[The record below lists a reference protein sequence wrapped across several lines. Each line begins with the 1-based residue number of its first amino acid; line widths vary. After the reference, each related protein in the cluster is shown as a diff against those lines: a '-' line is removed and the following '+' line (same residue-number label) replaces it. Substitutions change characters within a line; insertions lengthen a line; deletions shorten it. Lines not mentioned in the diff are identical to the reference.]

1 MRLILGNR
9 LARQQ
14 YGLGP
19 LIVGTRMLLAF
30 RPMLRSGLGP
40 MFMSG
45 LRTAF
50 KLRAAFNLLLIAIFM
65 PRFALLFCSSFSR
78 RLIATALA
86 GPAIAK
92 AVPAA
97 SSPAAAP
104 APPARAFTLR
114 FLLAGVFHRTRFCP
128 RFFRGLCL
136 ILPGGNY
143 LFCPNRLPPPFPP
156 PPFITVLP

>member
-1 MRLILGNR
+1 MRLIFGNR
-9 LARQQ
+9 FARQQ

-40 MFMSG
+40 MFVLG
-45 LRTAF
+45 LRTPF
-50 KLRAAFNLLLIAIFM
+50 KLLLITIFM

-86 GPAIAK
+86 GCAIAK

-97 SSPAAAP
+97 SSPAAASAP
-104 APPARAFTLR
+104 AASAFALR

-128 RFFRGLCL
+128 RFFRGLCF

-143 LFCPNRLPPPFPP
+143 LLCL
-156 PPFITVLP
+156 